1 MVMGTLAE
9 KQAPLQCL
17 LHFLGAY
24 KVQVCGFD
32 STLKLSKPKDLKIVS
47 LQECSCGH
55 FWDIQLRI
63 YHVFSTIWF
72 IADGSYRGQEKLLR
86 GAKSVGKASAL

>member
-1 MVMGTLAE
+1 MTKLSGKSPWSLEKGSLQRRGPHIRCPYHFHVVRSVDVGKALKSQVSERNRRMVMGTLAE

-32 STLKLSKPKDLKIVS
+32 STLNSVSLKI
-47 LQECSCGH
+47 
-55 FWDIQLRI
+55 
-63 YHVFSTIWF
+63 
-72 IADGSYRGQEKLLR
+72 
-86 GAKSVGKASAL
+86 